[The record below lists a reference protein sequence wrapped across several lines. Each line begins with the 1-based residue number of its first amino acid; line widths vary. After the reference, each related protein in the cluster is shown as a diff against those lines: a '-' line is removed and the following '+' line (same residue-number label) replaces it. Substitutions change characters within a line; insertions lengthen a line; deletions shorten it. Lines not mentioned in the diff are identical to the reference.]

1 MNNVPKSFFEVFPA
15 LKLEGILEGLCQQ
28 IQVEKVTSNKMGNR
42 IKVYI
47 VSKKLVQKEQLFCLE
62 KNIKEQLFPRSNVN
76 IVIVER
82 FELSEA
88 YTPKNLFEV
97 YEESILEE
105 FKADSDLEYNLFRMA
120 EVTFPH
126 DNVMNLKL
134 PAAFVPE
141 MVEQKLKED
150 LYNIFAHR
158 CGFDVTILM
167 EYETEAKYKKSN
179 NEDFYIEQQIK
190 NMLKSVKT
198 EEDAPAETA
207 PEAAAEKK
215 QEEKKPAEKKKPL
228 EPLGGRRGG
237 AYNAPMKKS
246 DNPDVFYGRD
256 FDDESMPID
265 QIVGEIGEVCVR
277 GKVLSVETRELRN
290 GEKTI
295 VSFAFTDFTDS
306 IKAKVFLKNEQVK
319 EFCDFINPKAGS
331 FIKLKGVVSH
341 DRFDNDLGISSIIGM
356 KKISNFTTSRVDNY
370 PKKRVELHCHTK
382 MSDMDGVSDASA
394 LLKRAKSWGMP
405 AMAITDH
412 GCVQAFPEAYHTIG
426 DKDEFKVLYG
436 VEAYIVDDSKELVV
450 NSKNQSLD
458 GSYVVFDLETTGFS
472 SIQNKIIEIGAV
484 KVVDGKITDRFST
497 FVNPQVP
504 IPFEIEQLTG
514 IKDEMVIGADTIEVI
529 LPQFMK
535 FCEGSVMVAHNAG
548 FDIGFVEENCR
559 RQNLAYDFTVIDTVA
574 LARVLL
580 PALNRYK
587 LDTVA
592 KALGISLENHHRAVD
607 DAGCTA
613 EIFVKFLGMLK
624 DLGAECLDKV
634 NEIGSASV
642 DAIKKMPTYH
652 AVILARSE
660 IGRRNLYRLISL
672 SHIDYYARR
681 PRIPK
686 SVYT

>member
-15 LKLEGILEGLCQQ
+15 LKLEGILEGLCGQ
-28 IQVEKVTSNKMGNR
+28 IMVEKVTSNKMGNR

-62 KNIKEQLFPRSNVN
+62 KNIKEQLFPKSNVQ

-82 FELSEA
+82 FELSDA
-88 YTPKNLFEV
+88 YTPQNLFDV
-97 YEESILEE
+97 YEESILAE

-120 EVTFPH
+120 EVSFPH
-126 DNVMNLKL
+126 ENVMNLKL

-158 CGFDVTILM
+158 CGFDVNIVF
-167 EYETEAKYKKSN
+167 EYETEAKYKKNN

-190 NMLKSVKT
+190 NMLKSVKN
-198 EEDAPAETA
+198 EEEESSKQQDAKPAE
-207 PEAAAEKK
+207 EKK
-215 QEEKKPAEKKKPL
+215 AEEKKPAERKKPL

-237 AYNAPMKKS
+237 AFGNAPMKRS

-256 FDDESMPID
+256 FDDETITID
-265 QIVGEIGEVCVR
+265 QIVGEIGEVCIR
-277 GKVLSVETRELRN
+277 GKVMSVETRELRN

-331 FIKLKGVVSH
+331 FIKLKGIVSH
-341 DRFDNDLGISSIIGM
+341 DRFDNDLGIASITGI
-356 KKISNFTTSRVDNY
+356 KKIGNFTTSRVDNY

-382 MSDMDGVSDASA
+382 MSDMDGVTDASA
-394 LLKRAKSWGMP
+394 LLKRAKSWGMT

-436 VEAYIVDDSKELVV
+436 VEGYIVDDSKELVV

-458 GSYVVFDLETTGFS
+458 GKFVVFDLETTGFS
-472 SIQNKIIEIGAV
+472 SVHNKIIEIGAV
-484 KVVDGKITDRFST
+484 KVENGKITDRFST
-497 FVNPQVP
+497 FVNPKVP

-514 IKDEMVIGADTIEVI
+514 IKDEMVMDSDTIEVI
-529 LPQFMK
+529 LPQFMQ
-535 FCEGSVMVAHNAG
+535 FCEGCVMVAHNAA
-548 FDIGFVEENCR
+548 FDIGFIEENCR
-559 RQNLAYDFTVIDTVA
+559 RQNIVYDFTVMDTVT

-613 EIFVKFLGMLK
+613 EIFIKFIEMLK
-624 DLGAECLDKV
+624 EQGAESLDRV
-634 NEIGSASV
+634 NAIGSTSV
-642 DAIKKMPTYH
+642 DAIK
-652 AVILARSE
+652 
-660 IGRRNLYRLISL
+660 
-672 SHIDYYARR
+672 
-681 PRIPK
+681 
-686 SVYT
+686 